1 MKNWFKYYFGYHPIR
16 EVQSPISGLVKVVM
30 VLNRPRLIVG
40 NMVQSG
46 GLVRK
51 IWEKAIARLKKKG
64 KKISRVLILGLGCGD
79 CAFEVQKYYPRAEM
93 IGVEI
98 DEHVVDMAK
107 CYFNLA
113 TVKNLKIAI
122 GDAAKYV
129 RKLAKK
135 KKPKKFDLILVDVY
149 LGKKMPKEFRSKR
162 FFERLK
168 KLLEKKGVIA
178 YNHLFFKGH
187 KKEAKAFIKELE
199 TIFPK
204 IELQRTASN
213 LIIFASNNI
222 DNSG

>member
-1 MKNWFKYYFGYHPIR
+1 MKKIKNWFKYRFAYNSVK
-16 EVQSPISGLVKVVM
+16 EVQSPVSGLVKVVM
-30 VLNRPRLIVG
+30 VLNKPRLIVG

-51 IWEKAIARLKKKG
+51 VWEKAIARLKKKG
-64 KKISRVLILGLGCGD
+64 KKISKVLILGLGCGD
-79 CAFEVQKYYPRAEM
+79 CAFEVQKYYPRAKM

-122 GDAAKYV
+122 EDAAKYV
-129 RKLAKK
+129 RKLTKE
-135 KKPKKFDLILVDVY
+135 KKPKEFDLIIVDVY

-168 KLLEKKGVIA
+168 KLLRKNGVVA
-178 YNHLFFKGH
+178 YNHLFFKDY
-187 KKEAKAFIKELE
+187 KKEAKKFVKELE
-199 TIFPK
+199 PMFPK
-204 IELQRTASN
+204 IELQQTASN
-213 LIIFASNNI
+213 LIIFASNK
-222 DNSG
+222 

>member
-1 MKNWFKYYFGYHPIR
+1 MKKWFKHYFGYLPVK

-64 KKISRVLILGLGCGD
+64 KKVAQVLILGLGCGD
-79 CAFEVQKYYPRAEM
+79 CAFEVQKYYPRAKM
-93 IGVEI
+93 TGVEI
-98 DEHVVDMAK
+98 DKHVVDMAK

-122 GDAAKYV
+122 EDAAKYV
-129 RKLAKK
+129 NRLAKRK
-135 KKPKKFDLILVDVY
+135 RLKKFDLIIVDIY
-149 LGKKMPKEFRSKR
+149 LGKKMPKEFRNKQ

-168 KLLEKKGVIA
+168 KLLRKNGVVA
-178 YNHLFFKGH
+178 YNHLFFKGY
-187 KKEAKAFIKELE
+187 KKEAKKFIKELE
-199 TIFPK
+199 PMFSK
-204 IELQRTASN
+204 IELQRSASN
-213 LIIFASNNI
+213 LIIFASNK
-222 DNSG
+222 

>member
-1 MKNWFKYYFGYHPIR
+1 MSMKNWFKYYFGYLPVR
-16 EVQSPISGLVKVVM
+16 EVRSPISGLVKVIM

-51 IWEKAIARLKKKG
+51 IWEKAISRLKKKG
-64 KKISRVLILGLGCGD
+64 KKVTQVLILGLGCGD
-79 CAFEVQKYYPRAEM
+79 CAFEVQKYYPRAKM

-98 DEHVVDMAK
+98 DKHVVDMAK

-122 GDAAKYV
+122 EDAAKYV
-129 RKLAKK
+129 RKLSKK
-135 KKPKKFDLILVDVY
+135 KRLKKFDLILVDVY
-149 LGKKMPKEFRSKR
+149 LGKKMPKEFRSKI

-168 KLLEKKGVIA
+168 KLLNKNGVVA
-178 YNHLFFKGH
+178 YNHLFFKNY
-187 KKEAKAFIKELE
+187 KKEAKEFVKELE
-199 TIFPK
+199 PMFSK

-213 LIIFASNNI
+213 LIIFASNK
-222 DNSG
+222 